1 MQPNVAEL
9 MVASAVAAPQAPAE
23 AAAPDQATTHAV
35 GVGDCRDESFYVK

>member
-23 AAAPDQATTHAV
+23 APAPGQTAA
-35 GVGDCRDESFYVK
+35 GGDESVYVK